1 MSPSTLA
8 TGLDQ
13 AVALVDS
20 ISADQL
26 DLPTPCA
33 KWNVRDLADHLT
45 NSAAQMAVMASGGK
59 PDWSSLAAH
68 HDDPAPVLRQAADEI
83 VAAFESGDSPAPE
96 GMVVSELAV
105 HTWDLAT
112 ALGRDTDELEPTV
125 AEAGYAFMTK
135 SLTNDNRGNAF
146 DPEQAAPDGANA
158 YERIAAFAGRSVQN

>member
-13 AVALVDS
+13 AVSLVAS

-26 DLPTPCA
+26 DLPTPCT
-33 KWNVRDLADHLT
+33 KWNVGELADHLT
-45 NSAAQMAVMASGGK
+45 NSAAQMAVMAQGGK
-59 PDWSSLAAH
+59 PDWSSLADH
-68 HDDPAPVLRQAADEI
+68 HADPAPVLRQAADDI
-83 VAAFESGDSPAPE
+83 VAAFEAGTEAPE

-112 ALGRDTDELEPTV
+112 ALGRDTNELEPAV

-135 SLTNDNRGNAF
+135 SLTDENRGNAF
-146 DPEQAAPDGANA
+146 DPEKAAPEGANA
-158 YERIAAFAGRSVQN
+158 YERIAAFAGRSVQD

>member
-26 DLPTPCA
+26 DLPTPCSQ
-33 KWNVRDLADHLT
+33 WNVRDLANHLT
-45 NSAAQMAVMASGGK
+45 NSAAQMAVMAQGGK
-59 PDWSSLAAH
+59 PDWSSLATH
-68 HDDPAPVLRQAADEI
+68 HDNPGSVLRQAADDI
-83 VAAFESGDSPAPE
+83 VAAFDAGTEAPE

-112 ALGRDTDELEPTV
+112 ALGRDTNELEPAV

-135 SLTNDNRGNAF
+135 SLTDDNRGDAF
-146 DPEQAAPDGANA
+146 APEQAAPEGANT
-158 YERIAAFAGRSVQN
+158 YERIAAFAGRSVQD